1 MNSYTLDYIN
11 QTHFRQKK
19 NRTHNAANYLRN
31 IIPLIECYFSVKI
44 LLQKHPIEIDYSSTL
59 YHKRGA

>member
-19 NRTHNAANYLRN
+19 SNTQRSKLFKKYYPIN
-31 IIPLIECYFSVKI
+31 IMLCQCKI
-44 LLQKHPIEIDYSSTL
+44 LLHKYPIEIDYSSTL